1 MPKKQQKTEY
11 VVSGSVGLGNAICML
26 RLQKQLTRK
35 KLSERCGLSIN
46 FLYRI
51 EKNNRRPSITAL
63 RRIAAGLR
71 VTMDDLT
78 TMASANISSTET
90 RVFQII
96 RQLEDLSDKPGIKE
110 AVSALTRTF
119 PGR

>member
-1 MPKKQQKTEY
+1 
-11 VVSGSVGLGNAICML
+11 
-26 RLQKQLTRK
+26 
-35 KLSERCGLSIN
+35 
-46 FLYRI
+46 
-51 EKNNRRPSITAL
+51 
-63 RRIAAGLR
+63 
-71 VTMDDLT
+71 MDDLT